1 MKQNRLNYEKFKEE
15 NTKKSNGSA
24 KNDDEKQIVK

>member
-24 KNDDEKQIVK
+24 KNDEKQIVK